1 MQEKIIL
8 ANILDNSK
16 SLAVVKLCRRLN
28 INFKRIEQQD
38 VNKSVA
44 SIINLKNKVFSE
56 VLPQNDIKAPIFYV
70 LPEIMIFSGLSDN
83 ELDEVLKEYKK
94 DEIDPISLKAV
105 VTPYNMYWSLYTLVE
120 ELKREKREIAG
131 L

>member
-28 INFKRIEQQD
+28 INFKRIEQGD
-38 VNKSVA
+38 INKNLVTLIDLKNSIFSD
-44 SIINLKNKVFSE
+44 SIIKNE
-56 VLPQNDIKAPIFYV
+56 IKAPLFYV
-70 LPEIMIFSGLSDN
+70 LPEVMIFNGLSSD
-83 ELDEVLKEYKK
+83 ELNVVLKEYKK
-94 DEIDPISLKAV
+94 DEIEPIPLKAV

-120 ELKREKREIAG
+120 ELKREKKEISG